1 MEFIT
6 LSKMKKILRK
16 QEVTKMNG
24 ATSSEGDAK
33 SIDDSKSNCESD
45 DGNLFSCGS
54 FCSFFFYAHN
64 FFCFIKRS
72 KKIIL

>member
-1 MEFIT
+1 MRNMNKEIINNDHWMEFIT

-54 FCSFFFYAHN
+54 FCSFL
-64 FFCFIKRS
+64 RS
-72 KKIIL
+72 